1 MLSDIAG
8 NGTAAEGGD
17 NGKRQGKVNPKGGDV
32 TKYLVDAFGGRRVEG
47 GDNRKT
53 DFLPK
58 PFQRPAN
65 AGDKQTD
72 AEKPGG
78 QFTGRV
84 FLGSFEGIL
93 LCLEQHLAAHILAHE
108 RFVIE
113 RHLVI

>member
-1 MLSDIAG
+1 MS
-8 NGTAAEGGD
+8 T
-17 NGKRQGKVNPKGGDV
+17 R
-32 TKYLVDAFGGRRVEG
+32 F
-47 GDNRKT
+47 
-53 DFLPK
+53 
-58 PFQRPAN
+58 
-65 AGDKQTD
+65 KQTD

>member
-8 NGTAAEGGD
+8 NGTAA
-17 NGKRQGKVNPKGGDV
+17 
-32 TKYLVDAFGGRRVEG
+32 EG

-58 PFQRPAN
+58 PFQRPN
-65 AGDKQTD
+65 DTCDKQAN
-72 AEKPGG
+72 AEKPAE
-78 QFTGRV
+78 QSVNRV
-84 FLGSFEGIL
+84 FFGSFEGIL